1 MVPQGKMITVT
12 RRLDALLRERRWLEE
27 VIREAEVRFRDQEVE
42 QDWSSQP
49 IENDRPAEDQP
60 RSTPPSWNAAVEC
73 AAALAVAYAKA
84 ELETAPDPTRFEFF
98 TDDVAA
104 VVAQTTFLN
113 KLSEYMRDPG
123 NISSFIVKQFI
134 ADVLATTKKAM
145 KKLRRDAW
153 RQVKPTTKP
162 EVKSAAGA
170 SPPQPQKPSPARKA
184 KKAPTR
190 RKPKP
195 NIEELVAGKEYI
207 SPEHAIEWF
216 GTTDRNLRKLI
227 EKRRID
233 VRGEGQNR
241 QISVASLR
249 RYFAV

>member
-1 MVPQGKMITVT
+1 MITIT
-12 RRLDALLRERRWLEE
+12 RRLDGLLRDHRWLEE
-27 VIREAEVRFRDQEVE
+27 VIREAEVRFRDQELE
-42 QDWSSQP
+42 QDWSIQP
-49 IENDRPAEDQP
+49 IENERPAEGQP
-60 RSTPPSWNAAVEC
+60 RSTPPCWKAGVEC

-104 VVAQTTFLN
+104 VVAQTTFFN

-123 NISSFIVKQFI
+123 NISSFIVEQFI
-134 ADVLATTKKAM
+134 ADVLATTRRAM
-145 KKLRRDAW
+145 KKFRRDAW

-162 EVKSAAGA
+162 QVKSAAGGSSA
-170 SPPQPQKPSPARKA
+170 QPEKPSPARKT
-184 KKAPTR
+184 KKAPIR

-195 NIEELVAGKEYI
+195 NIAELVARKEYI
-207 SPEHAIEWF
+207 SPEHAAEWF
-216 GTTDRNLRKLI
+216 GTSDRNLRKLAAMG
-227 EKRRID
+227 RID
-233 VRGEGQNR
+233 IRGEGQNR